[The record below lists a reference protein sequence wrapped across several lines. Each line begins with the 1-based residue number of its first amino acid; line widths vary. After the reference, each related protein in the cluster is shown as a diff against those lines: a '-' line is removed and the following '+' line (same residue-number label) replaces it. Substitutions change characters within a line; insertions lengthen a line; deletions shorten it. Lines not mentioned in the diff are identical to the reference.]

1 MMRTTWMM
9 SAAMAVAYSAAMAGE
24 IPKPGP
30 LDPRIRQIV
39 YKPMEVVGI
48 VGWLNNTIQIEF
60 GPGEDIAQVAIG
72 NTVAWEPMAEG
83 NILFLKPREAHP
95 MTNMQVVTTMKDG
108 TKRSYQMELMTVQG
122 EAKKTLK
129 PFFLVKYEYP
139 TDVEVKRKAE
149 AAAAAASKAEV
160 EKAGQADKVLT
171 AAEVNGPRNWAY
183 TAQGEVSFEP
193 LSVFD
198 NGKITTLV
206 FNQNMTIPAVYIVNR
221 DGSESLVP
229 KNLSRSSL
237 MVHAV
242 AEKLILRAGDEVLCL
257 FNEGY
262 VAGGIATG
270 TMTVSPQV
278 ERVVKQTHARGWSP
292 AVNTALVQSAKPN

>member
-1 MMRTTWMM
+1 MMRTTWMLG
-9 SAAMAVAYSAAMAGE
+9 AAIAVAWSAAMAGE

-30 LDPRIRQIV
+30 LDPRIRLIA

-60 GPGEDIAQVAIG
+60 GAGEEIAQVAIG

-139 TDVEVKRKAE
+139 TDAEAKRKAE
-149 AAAAAASKAEV
+149 ASAKAEV
-160 EKAGQADKVLT
+160 EKSGKADKVLK
-171 AAEVNGPRNWAY
+171 ADEANGPRNWAY

-206 FNQNMTIPAVYIVNR
+206 FNQNMTIPAVYIVNG
-221 DGSESLVP
+221 DGTESLVP
-229 KNLSRSSL
+229 KNLIRSSL

-257 FNEGY
+257 FNESY
-262 VAGGIATG
+262 VAGGVATG
-270 TMTVSPQV
+270 TMTASPQV
-278 ERVVKQTHARGWSP
+278 ERVVKQSQSKGWSP
-292 AVNTALVQSAKPN
+292 SVNPSLLQSAKPN

>member
-1 MMRTTWMM
+1 MRTTWMLG
-9 SAAMAVAYSAAMAGE
+9 AAIAVACSAAMAGE
-24 IPKPGP
+24 IPRAGP

-60 GPGEDIAQVAIG
+60 GPGEEIAQVAIG

-95 MTNMQVVTTMKDG
+95 MTNMSVVTTMKDG

-122 EAKKTLK
+122 EAAKKALK

-139 TDVEVKRKAE
+139 TEAEAKRKAE
-149 AAAAAASKAEV
+149 VAAKVEV
-160 EKAGQADKVLT
+160 EKAGKADKVLT
-171 AAEVNGPRNWAY
+171 ADEANGPRNWAY

-221 DGSESLVP
+221 DGTESLVP
-229 KNLSRSSL
+229 KNLNRSSL

-257 FNEGY
+257 FNEGV
-262 VAGGIATG
+262 VAGGVATG
-270 TMTVSPQV
+270 TMTASPQV
-278 ERVVKQTHARGWSP
+278 ERVVKQTHAKGWSP
-292 AVNTALVQSAKPN
+292 SVNLSLLKPN

>member
-1 MMRTTWMM
+1 MASR
-9 SAAMAVAYSAAMAGE
+9 AFIIGAAVAGVYTAALAGE

-30 LDPRIRQIV
+30 LDPRIRQV
-39 YKPMEVVGI
+39 AYKPMEVVGI

-60 GPGEDIAQVAIG
+60 GSGEEITQVAIG
-72 NTVAWEPMAEG
+72 NTVAWEPVADG

-139 TDVEVKRKAE
+139 ADAEAKRKAE
-149 AAAAAASKAEV
+149 VAAKADV
-160 EKAGQADKVLT
+160 DKAGRADKVLK
-171 AAEVNGPRNWAY
+171 ADEANGPRNWSY

-193 LSVFD
+193 AAVFN
-198 NGKITTLV
+198 NGKITTLT
-206 FNQNMTIPAVYIVNR
+206 FNQNMTIPAIYIVNG
-221 DGSESLVP
+221 DGTESLVP
-229 KNLSRSSL
+229 KNLTGNSVL
-237 MVHAV
+237 VHAV

-262 VAGGIATG
+262 VAGGVATG
-270 TMTVSPQV
+270 TMTASPKV
-278 ERVVKQTHARGWSP
+278 ERVVKQTHARGWQEP
-292 AVNTALVQSAKPN
+292 MLNTSALVKPR

>member
-1 MMRTTWMM
+1 MMGSRTTWLLGWVAAGVC
-9 SAAMAVAYSAAMAGE
+9 SAALAGE

-30 LDPRIRQIV
+30 LDPRIRQV
-39 YKPMEVVGI
+39 AYKPMEVVGI

-60 GPGEDIAQVAIG
+60 GQGEEIIQVAIG

-95 MTNMQVVTTMKDG
+95 MTNMQVVTTLKDG

-129 PFFLVKYEYP
+129 PFFLVKYDYP
-139 TDVEVKRKAE
+139 ADVEAKRKVEESA
-149 AAAAAASKAEV
+149 KADV
-160 EKAGQADKVLT
+160 EKAGKADKVLR
-171 AAEVNGPRNWAY
+171 ADEANGPRNWSY
-183 TAQGEVSFEP
+183 TAQGEVTFEP
-193 LSVFD
+193 VAVFD
-198 NGKITTLV
+198 NGKITTLT
-206 FNQNMTIPAVYIVNR
+206 FNQNMTIPAVYIFNG
-221 DGSESLVP
+221 DGTETLVP
-229 KNLSRSSL
+229 KNVSGNAV

-262 VAGGIATG
+262 VAGGVATG
-270 TMTVSPQV
+270 TMTASPNV
-278 ERVVKQTHARGWSP
+278 ERVVKQLHARGWQQP
-292 AVNTALVQSAKPN
+292 AVNTSQLQVAKPR